1 MATLSIYIAD
11 IDSDRVFDAIAT
23 NFSYQNTVPNPNGIG
38 TIPNPQSKAVFAN
51 SVIRGFITQHVKLYE
66 IEKAKQEAAAAIE
79 ATAGNVVVGDG
90 QSSTPYLYYMV
101 CLEPARE
108 QYNAMAAVIAPGN
121 SFDIPLSESGAEPVS
136 HYGAV
141 VSITEDAKA
150 QLLAL
155 ELFGGTQSSGV
166 QTLFYVRCDAETS
179 TAVYTNI
186 GGFAVGGVCSLGSVL
201 TALNLKEMGV

>member
-1 MATLSIYIAD
+1 MMKLKLVAVLVTVATMSFGCANAD
-11 IDSDRVFDAIAT
+11 YARYVSSQTDIQV
-23 NFSYQNTVPNPNGIG
+23 
-38 TIPNPQSKAVFAN
+38 
-51 SVIRGFITQHVKLYE
+51 
-66 IEKAKQEAAAAIE
+66 AKSNAEAAK
-79 ATAGNVVVGDG
+79 
-90 QSSTPYLYYMV
+90 
-101 CLEPARE
+101 
-108 QYNAMAAVIAPGN
+108 YNAMAAVIAPGN